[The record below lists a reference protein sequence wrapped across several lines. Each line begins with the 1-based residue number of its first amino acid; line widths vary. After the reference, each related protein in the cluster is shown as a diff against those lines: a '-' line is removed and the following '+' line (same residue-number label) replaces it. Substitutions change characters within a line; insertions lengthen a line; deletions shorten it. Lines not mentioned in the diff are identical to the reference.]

1 MTWLS
6 FKSRCYLKT
15 NDNTNPFRKQILGE
29 LNVDLTNMGIAAKDA
44 AFHLATASTAQK
56 NKALAIIAD
65 ELEANSEV
73 ILAANAKDI
82 ELGREAGLTD
92 ALLDRLLLNEE
103 RLTGIA
109 NDVRNVISLNDPVG
123 SEIDSK
129 VLENG
134 MALSR
139 RRVPLGVVGVIYEAR
154 PNVTIDIAALCLKT
168 GNASILR
175 GGKETFF
182 SNMEL
187 VKVIQSALEKAEL
200 PAASVQYIEK
210 PDREL
215 VAQLLK
221 LDEYVDMIIPR
232 GGAGLHKMCQENSTI
247 PVIIGGFGISHIF
260 IDESADLERSLNVV
274 ENSKVQRPSAC
285 NALDTLL
292 VHKAVAEEFLPKLV
306 ERLNGKVALVSDA
319 SAKPLVANAADV
331 RDAQEGDFDTEWLS
345 YTLGVKVV
353 ADVKEAIDHMRVHNA
368 SHSDAIMTNS
378 LQNSELFI
386 NSVGSAAVYV
396 NASTRF
402 TDGAQ
407 FGLGAEVAVSTQK
420 LHARGPMGL
429 EELTSYKWVGKA
441 DYLIR
446 S

>member
-1 MTWLS
+1 
-6 FKSRCYLKT
+6 
-15 NDNTNPFRKQILGE
+15 
-29 LNVDLTNMGIAAKDA
+29 MGIAAKEA

-65 ELEANSEV
+65 ELEANSKA
-73 ILAANAKDI
+73 ILEANAKDI
-82 ELGREAGLTD
+82 ELGREAGLTE

-134 MALSR
+134 MSLSR

-215 VAQLLK
+215 VSQLLK
-221 LDEYVDMIIPR
+221 LDDYVDMIIPR
-232 GGAGLHKMCQENSTI
+232 GGAGLHKMCKENSTI

-260 IDESADLERSLNVV
+260 VDESADLEKSLDVV

-285 NALDTLL
+285 NSLDTLL
-292 VHKAVAEEFLPKLV
+292 VHKDVAAEFLPKLA
-306 ERLNGKVALVSDA
+306 ERFADKVT
-319 SAKPLVANAADV
+319 LVAEPKAKALLGNAKSL
-331 RDAQEGDFDTEWLS
+331 RDAGDGDFDTEWLS

-353 ADVKEAIDHMRVHNA
+353 DDVRGAIDHMRVHNA

-378 LQNSELFI
+378 LQSSELFI

-441 DYLIR
+441 DYLVR

>member
-1 MTWLS
+1 M
-6 FKSRCYLKT
+6 
-15 NDNTNPFRKQILGE
+15 
-29 LNVDLTNMGIAAKDA
+29 DLTNMGKAAKDA
-44 AFHLATASTAQK
+44 AFELATASTAQK
-56 NKALAIIAD
+56 NQALAIIAD
-65 ELEANSEV
+65 ELEANSAA
-73 ILAANAKDI
+73 ILVANAKDI

-134 MALSR
+134 MSLSR

-187 VKVIQSALEKAEL
+187 VKVIQSALAKANL

-210 PDREL
+210 PDRDL
-215 VAQLLK
+215 VSQLLK
-221 LDEYVDMIIPR
+221 LDDYVDMIIPR
-232 GGAGLHKMCQENSTI
+232 GGAGLHKMCKENSTI

-260 IDESADLERSLNVV
+260 VDESADLEKSLNVV

-285 NALDTLL
+285 NSLDTLL
-292 VHKAVAEEFLPKLV
+292 VHEKVAAKFLPMIVERMSDKVTFVAEPKA
-306 ERLNGKVALVSDA
+306 KALMA
-319 SAKPLVANAADV
+319 QATQI
-331 RDAQEGDFDTEWLS
+331 RDAVEGDFDTEWLS

-353 ADVKEAIDHMRVHNA
+353 ADVKDAIDHMRVHNA

-378 LQNSELFI
+378 LINSELFI

-396 NASTRF
+396 NAATRF

-441 DYLIR
+441 NYLAR

>member
-1 MTWLS
+1 
-6 FKSRCYLKT
+6 
-15 NDNTNPFRKQILGE
+15 
-29 LNVDLTNMGIAAKDA
+29 MGKAAKDA
-44 AFHLATASTAQK
+44 AFELATASTAQK
-56 NKALAIIAD
+56 NQALAIIAD
-65 ELEANSEV
+65 ELEANSAA

-134 MALSR
+134 MSLSR

-187 VKVIQSALEKAEL
+187 VKVIQSALAKANL

-215 VAQLLK
+215 VSQLLK
-221 LDEYVDMIIPR
+221 LDDYVDMIIPR
-232 GGAGLHKMCQENSTI
+232 GGAGLHKMCKENSTI

-260 IDESADLERSLNVV
+260 VDESADLEKSLNVV

-285 NALDTLL
+285 NSLDTLL
-292 VHKAVAEEFLPKLV
+292 VHEKVAAKFLPMIVERMNDKVTFVAEPKA
-306 ERLNGKVALVSDA
+306 KALMTQA
-319 SAKPLVANAADV
+319 TQI
-331 RDAQEGDFDTEWLS
+331 RDAAEGDFDTEWLS

-353 ADVKEAIDHMRVHNA
+353 ADVKDAIDHMRVHNA

-378 LQNSELFI
+378 LTNSELFI

-396 NASTRF
+396 NAATRF

-441 DYLIR
+441 NYLAR

>member
-1 MTWLS
+1 
-6 FKSRCYLKT
+6 
-15 NDNTNPFRKQILGE
+15 
-29 LNVDLTNMGIAAKDA
+29 MGKAAKDA
-44 AFHLATASTAQK
+44 AFELATASTAQK
-56 NKALAIIAD
+56 NQALAIIAD
-65 ELEANSEV
+65 ELEANSAA

-134 MALSR
+134 MSLSR

-187 VKVIQSALEKAEL
+187 VKVIQSALAKANL

-215 VAQLLK
+215 VSQLLK
-221 LDEYVDMIIPR
+221 LDDYVDMIIPR
-232 GGAGLHKMCQENSTI
+232 GGAGLHKMCKENSTI

-260 IDESADLERSLNVV
+260 VDESADLEKSLNVV
-274 ENSKVQRPSAC
+274 ENSKIQRPSAC
-285 NALDTLL
+285 NSLDTLL
-292 VHKAVAEEFLPKLV
+292 VHEKVAAKFLPMIVERMSDKVTFVAEPKA
-306 ERLNGKVALVSDA
+306 KALMA
-319 SAKPLVANAADV
+319 QATQI
-331 RDAQEGDFDTEWLS
+331 RDAVEGDFDTEWLS

-378 LQNSELFI
+378 LINSELFI

-396 NASTRF
+396 NAATRF

-441 DYLIR
+441 NYLAR

>member
-1 MTWLS
+1 M
-6 FKSRCYLKT
+6 
-15 NDNTNPFRKQILGE
+15 
-29 LNVDLTNMGIAAKDA
+29 DLTVMGQAAKEA

-56 NKALAIIAD
+56 NRALALIAD
-65 ELEANSEV
+65 ELEANEAT

-82 ELGREAGLTD
+82 QLGREAGLTE
-92 ALLDRLLLNEE
+92 ALLDRLLLNSE
-103 RLTGIA
+103 RLRAIA
-109 NDVRNVISLNDPVG
+109 NDVRNVINLNDPVG

-134 MALSR
+134 MSLSR

-187 VKVIQSALEKAEL
+187 VKIIQSALAKAEL

-215 VAQLLK
+215 VSQLLK
-221 LDEYVDMIIPR
+221 LDDYVDMIIPR
-232 GGAGLHKMCQENSTI
+232 GGAGLHKMCKENSTI

-260 IDESADLERSLNVV
+260 VDQSADIDKSLVV
-274 ENSKVQRPSAC
+274 IENSKVQRPSAC
-285 NALDTLL
+285 NSLDTLL
-292 VHKAVAEEFLPKLV
+292 VHQEVAAEFLPKLASQLS
-306 ERLNGKVALVSDA
+306 ERVAFVADESVGELLADA
-319 SAKPLVANAADV
+319 KEV
-331 RDAQEGDFDTEWLS
+331 RSAQEGDFDTEWLS
-345 YTLGVKVV
+345 YTLGVRVV
-353 ADVKEAIDHMRVHNA
+353 KDVREAIDHMRVHNA

-378 LQNSELFI
+378 LQNAELFI

-441 DYLIR
+441 DYLAR

>member
-1 MTWLS
+1 M
-6 FKSRCYLKT
+6 
-15 NDNTNPFRKQILGE
+15 
-29 LNVDLTNMGIAAKDA
+29 DLTNMGKAAKDA
-44 AFHLATASTAQK
+44 AFELATASTAQK
-56 NKALAIIAD
+56 NQALAIIAD
-65 ELEANSEV
+65 ELEANSAA

-134 MALSR
+134 MSLSR

-187 VKVIQSALEKAEL
+187 VKVIQSALAKANL

-210 PDREL
+210 QDREL
-215 VAQLLK
+215 VSQLLK
-221 LDEYVDMIIPR
+221 LDDYVDMIIPR
-232 GGAGLHKMCQENSTI
+232 GGAGLHKMCKENSTI

-260 IDESADLERSLNVV
+260 VDESADLEKSLNVV

-285 NALDTLL
+285 NSLDTLL
-292 VHKAVAEEFLPKLV
+292 VHEKVAAKFLPMIVERMNDKVTFVAEPKA
-306 ERLNGKVALVSDA
+306 KALMA
-319 SAKPLVANAADV
+319 QATQI
-331 RDAQEGDFDTEWLS
+331 RDAAEGDFDTEWLS

-353 ADVKEAIDHMRVHNA
+353 ADVKDAIDHMRVHNA

-378 LQNSELFI
+378 LINSELFI

-396 NASTRF
+396 NAATRF

-441 DYLIR
+441 NYLAR

>member
-1 MTWLS
+1 M
-6 FKSRCYLKT
+6 
-15 NDNTNPFRKQILGE
+15 
-29 LNVDLTNMGIAAKDA
+29 DLTNMGKAAKDA
-44 AFHLATASTAQK
+44 AFELATASTAQK
-56 NKALAIIAD
+56 NQALAIIAD
-65 ELEANSEV
+65 ELEANSAA

-129 VLENG
+129 LLENG
-134 MALSR
+134 MSLSR

-187 VKVIQSALEKAEL
+187 VKVIQSALAKANL

-215 VAQLLK
+215 VSQLLK
-221 LDEYVDMIIPR
+221 LDDYVDMIIPR
-232 GGAGLHKMCQENSTI
+232 GGAGLHKMCKENSTI

-260 IDESADLERSLNVV
+260 VDESADLEKSLNVV

-285 NALDTLL
+285 NSLDTLL
-292 VHKAVAEEFLPKLV
+292 VHEKVAAKFLPMIVERMSDKVTFVAEPKA
-306 ERLNGKVALVSDA
+306 KALMA
-319 SAKPLVANAADV
+319 QATQI
-331 RDAQEGDFDTEWLS
+331 RDAVEGDFDTEWLS

-353 ADVKEAIDHMRVHNA
+353 ADVKDAIEHMRVHNA

-378 LQNSELFI
+378 LINSELFI

-396 NASTRF
+396 NAATRF

-441 DYLIR
+441 NYLAR

>member
-1 MTWLS
+1 M
-6 FKSRCYLKT
+6 
-15 NDNTNPFRKQILGE
+15 
-29 LNVDLTNMGIAAKDA
+29 DLTNMGKAAKDA
-44 AFHLATASTAQK
+44 AFELATASTAQK
-56 NKALAIIAD
+56 NQALAIIAD
-65 ELEANSEV
+65 ELEANSAA
-73 ILAANAKDI
+73 IFAANAKDI

-134 MALSR
+134 MSLSR

-187 VKVIQSALEKAEL
+187 VKVIQSALAKANL

-215 VAQLLK
+215 VSQLLK
-221 LDEYVDMIIPR
+221 LDDYVDMIIPR
-232 GGAGLHKMCQENSTI
+232 GGAGLHKMCKENSTI

-260 IDESADLERSLNVV
+260 VDESADLEKSLNVV

-285 NALDTLL
+285 NSLDTLL
-292 VHKAVAEEFLPKLV
+292 VHEKVAAKFLPMIVERMSDKVTFVAEPKA
-306 ERLNGKVALVSDA
+306 KALMA
-319 SAKPLVANAADV
+319 QATQI
-331 RDAQEGDFDTEWLS
+331 RDAVEGDFDTEWLS

-353 ADVKEAIDHMRVHNA
+353 ADVKDAIEHMRVHNA

-378 LQNSELFI
+378 LINSELFI

-396 NASTRF
+396 NAATRF

-441 DYLIR
+441 NYLAR

>member
-1 MTWLS
+1 
-6 FKSRCYLKT
+6 
-15 NDNTNPFRKQILGE
+15 
-29 LNVDLTNMGIAAKDA
+29 MGKAAKDA
-44 AFHLATASTAQK
+44 AFELATASTAQK
-56 NKALAIIAD
+56 NQALAIIAD
-65 ELEANSEV
+65 ELEANSV
-73 ILAANAKDI
+73 AILAANAKDI

-103 RLTGIA
+103 RLTAIA

-134 MALSR
+134 MSLSR

-187 VKVIQSALEKAEL
+187 VKVIQSALAKANL

-215 VAQLLK
+215 VSQLLK
-221 LDEYVDMIIPR
+221 LDDYVDMIIPR
-232 GGAGLHKMCQENSTI
+232 GGAGLHKMCKENSTI

-260 IDESADLERSLNVV
+260 VDESADLDKSLNVV

-285 NALDTLL
+285 NSLDTLL
-292 VHKAVAEEFLPKLV
+292 VHEKIAAQFLPMIVERMNDKVTFVAEPK
-306 ERLNGKVALVSDA
+306 
-319 SAKPLVANAADV
+319 AKELMEQAKQV
-331 RDAQEGDFDTEWLS
+331 RDAVEGDFDTEWLS

-353 ADVKEAIDHMRVHNA
+353 SDVKDAIDHMRVHNA

-378 LQNSELFI
+378 LENSELFI

-441 DYLIR
+441 NYVAR

>member
-1 MTWLS
+1 M
-6 FKSRCYLKT
+6 
-15 NDNTNPFRKQILGE
+15 
-29 LNVDLTNMGIAAKDA
+29 DLTNMGKAAKDA
-44 AFHLATASTAQK
+44 AFELATASTAQK
-56 NKALAIIAD
+56 NQALAIIAD
-65 ELEANSEV
+65 ELEANSAA

-134 MALSR
+134 MSLSR

-187 VKVIQSALEKAEL
+187 VKVIQSALAKANL

-215 VAQLLK
+215 VSQLLK
-221 LDEYVDMIIPR
+221 LDDYVDMIIPR
-232 GGAGLHKMCQENSTI
+232 GGAGLHKMCKENSTI

-260 IDESADLERSLNVV
+260 VDESADLEKSLNVV

-285 NALDTLL
+285 NSLDTLL
-292 VHKAVAEEFLPKLV
+292 VHEKVAAKFLPMIVERMNDKVTFVAEPKA
-306 ERLNGKVALVSDA
+306 KALMTQA
-319 SAKPLVANAADV
+319 TQI
-331 RDAQEGDFDTEWLS
+331 RDAAEGDFDTEWLS

-353 ADVKEAIDHMRVHNA
+353 ADVKDAIDHMRVHNA

-378 LQNSELFI
+378 LTNSELFI

-396 NASTRF
+396 NAATRF

-441 DYLIR
+441 NYLAR

>member
-1 MTWLS
+1 MM
-6 FKSRCYLKT
+6 
-15 NDNTNPFRKQILGE
+15 
-29 LNVDLTNMGIAAKDA
+29 DLTVLGKAAKA
-44 AFHLATASTAQK
+44 ASFQLATASTAQK
-56 NKALAIIAD
+56 NQALAIMA
-65 ELEANSEV
+65 EQLEAQSAS
-73 ILAANAKDI
+73 ILAANDKDI
-82 ELGREAGLTD
+82 ALGREAGLSD
-92 ALLDRLLLNEE
+92 AMLDRLLLNEA
-103 RLTGIA
+103 RLQAIA
-109 NDVRNVISLNDPVG
+109 NDVRNVIKLNDPVG
-123 SEIDSK
+123 SEIDSR

-134 MALSR
+134 MSLAR

-168 GNASILR
+168 GNAAILR

-187 VKVIQSALEKAEL
+187 VKVIQSALDKAGL

-215 VAQLLK
+215 VTQLLK
-221 LDEYVDMIIPR
+221 MDDYVDMIIPR
-232 GGAGLHKMCQENSTI
+232 GGAGLHKMCKENSTV

-260 IDESADLERSLNVV
+260 VDESADLDKSVAV
-274 ENSKVQRPSAC
+274 IENAKVQRPSAC

-292 VHKAVAEEFLPKLV
+292 VHQAI
-306 ERLNGKVALVSDA
+306 
-319 SAKPLVANAADV
+319 AKPLLDKLIAKLNDKVAFVAEPKAKALMSAAADL
-331 RDAQEGDFDTEWLS
+331 RDAQVGDFDTEWLS

-353 ADVKEAIDHMRVHNA
+353 QDVQEAIDHMREHNA
-368 SHSDAIMTNS
+368 SHSDAIMTND
-378 LQNSELFI
+378 LYNAELFV
-386 NSVGSAAVYV
+386 NTAGSAAVYV

-441 DYLIR
+441 NYLSR

>member
-1 MTWLS
+1 M
-6 FKSRCYLKT
+6 
-15 NDNTNPFRKQILGE
+15 
-29 LNVDLTNMGIAAKDA
+29 DLTNMGKAAKDA
-44 AFHLATASTAQK
+44 AFELATASTAQK
-56 NKALAIIAD
+56 NQALAIIAD
-65 ELEANSEV
+65 ELEANSAA
-73 ILAANAKDI
+73 ILVANAKDI

-134 MALSR
+134 MSLSR

-187 VKVIQSALEKAEL
+187 VKVIQSALAKANL

-215 VAQLLK
+215 VSQLLK
-221 LDEYVDMIIPR
+221 LDDYVDMIIPR
-232 GGAGLHKMCQENSTI
+232 GGAGLHKMCKENSTI

-260 IDESADLERSLNVV
+260 VDESADLEKSLNVV

-285 NALDTLL
+285 NSLDTLL
-292 VHKAVAEEFLPKLV
+292 VHEKVAAKFLPMIVERMSDKVTFVAEPKA
-306 ERLNGKVALVSDA
+306 KALMA
-319 SAKPLVANAADV
+319 QATQI
-331 RDAQEGDFDTEWLS
+331 RDAAEGDFDTEWLS

-353 ADVKEAIDHMRVHNA
+353 ADVKDAIDHMRVHNA
-368 SHSDAIMTNS
+368 SHSDAILTNS
-378 LQNSELFI
+378 LINSELFI

-396 NASTRF
+396 NAATRF

-441 DYLIR
+441 NYLAR

>member
-1 MTWLS
+1 
-6 FKSRCYLKT
+6 
-15 NDNTNPFRKQILGE
+15 
-29 LNVDLTNMGIAAKDA
+29 MGKAAKDA
-44 AFHLATASTAQK
+44 AFELATASTAQK
-56 NKALAIIAD
+56 NQALAIIAD
-65 ELEANSEV
+65 ELEASSAA

-103 RLTGIA
+103 RLTAIA

-134 MALSR
+134 MSLSR

-187 VKVIQSALEKAEL
+187 VKVIQSALAKTNL

-215 VAQLLK
+215 VSQLLK
-221 LDEYVDMIIPR
+221 LDDYVDMIIPR
-232 GGAGLHKMCQENSTI
+232 GGAGLHKMCKENSTI

-260 IDESADLERSLNVV
+260 VDESADLEKSLNVV

-285 NALDTLL
+285 NSLDTLL
-292 VHKAVAEEFLPKLV
+292 VHEKIAAQFLPMIV
-306 ERLNGKVALVSDA
+306 ERMNDKVTFVTEPKAKALMA
-319 SAKPLVANAADV
+319 QATQI
-331 RDAQEGDFDTEWLS
+331 RDAVEGDFDTEWLS

-353 ADVKEAIDHMRVHNA
+353 SDVKDAIDHMRVHNA

-378 LQNSELFI
+378 LENSELFI

-441 DYLIR
+441 NYLAR

>member
-1 MTWLS
+1 M
-6 FKSRCYLKT
+6 
-15 NDNTNPFRKQILGE
+15 
-29 LNVDLTNMGIAAKDA
+29 DLINMGKAAKEA

-56 NKALAIIAD
+56 NAALAIIAD
-65 ELEANSEV
+65 ELEANLET

-82 ELGREAGLTD
+82 ELGRDAGLSD
-92 ALLDRLLLNEE
+92 ALLDRLLLNES
-103 RLTGIA
+103 RLKAIA
-109 NDVRNVISLNDPVG
+109 SDVRNVIGLNDPVG

-134 MALSR
+134 MSLSR

-187 VKVIQSALEKAEL
+187 VKVIQLALKKAKL

-215 VAQLLK
+215 VSQLLK
-221 LDEYVDMIIPR
+221 LDDYVDMIIPR
-232 GGAGLHKMCQENSTI
+232 GGAGLHKMCKENSTI

-260 IDESADLERSLNVV
+260 VDQSADLDKSVDV
-274 ENSKVQRPSAC
+274 IENAKVQRPSAC

-292 VHKAVAEEFLPKLV
+292 VHQSIASEFLAKLVQRLSDKVEFVAEPKA
-306 ERLNGKVALVSDA
+306 KALMGDA
-319 SAKPLVANAADV
+319 KQLREAVD
-331 RDAQEGDFDTEWLS
+331 GDFDTEWLS

-353 ADVKEAIDHMRVHNA
+353 SDVQQAITHMRDHNA
-368 SHSDAIMTNS
+368 SHSDAIMTND
-378 LQNSELFI
+378 LFNAELFI
-386 NSVGSAAVYV
+386 NAAGSAAVYV

-441 DYLIR
+441 NYLSR
-446 S
+446 Q

>member
-1 MTWLS
+1 
-6 FKSRCYLKT
+6 
-15 NDNTNPFRKQILGE
+15 
-29 LNVDLTNMGIAAKDA
+29 MGIAAKES

-65 ELEANSEV
+65 ELEANAAT
-73 ILAANAKDI
+73 ILEANAKDI

-134 MALSR
+134 MSLSR

-215 VAQLLK
+215 VSQLLK
-221 LDEYVDMIIPR
+221 LDDYVDMIIPR
-232 GGAGLHKMCQENSTI
+232 GGASLHKMCKENSTI

-260 IDESADLERSLNVV
+260 VDESADLEKSVDVV

-285 NALDTLL
+285 NSLDTLL
-292 VHKAVAEEFLPKLV
+292 IHEAVAEAFLAKLTQ
-306 ERLNGKVALVSDA
+306 RLEGKVTLVADT
-319 SAKPLVANAADV
+319 SAKSLIAGFEDQ
-331 RDAQEGDFDTEWLS
+331 RDAVEGDFDTEWLS

-353 ADVKEAIDHMRVHNA
+353 ADVAEAIDHMRVHNA

-378 LQNSELFI
+378 LESSERFI

-441 DYLIR
+441 NYLVR
-446 S
+446 G

>member
-1 MTWLS
+1 
-6 FKSRCYLKT
+6 
-15 NDNTNPFRKQILGE
+15 
-29 LNVDLTNMGIAAKDA
+29 MGKAAKDA
-44 AFHLATASTAQK
+44 AFELATASTAQK
-56 NKALAIIAD
+56 NQALAIIAD
-65 ELEANSEV
+65 ELEANSAA

-103 RLTGIA
+103 RLTAIA

-134 MALSR
+134 MSLSR

-187 VKVIQSALEKAEL
+187 VKVIQSALAKANL

-215 VAQLLK
+215 VSQLLK
-221 LDEYVDMIIPR
+221 LDDYVDMIIPR
-232 GGAGLHKMCQENSTI
+232 GGAGLHKMCKENSTI

-260 IDESADLERSLNVV
+260 VDESADLEKSLNVV

-285 NALDTLL
+285 NSLDTLL
-292 VHKAVAEEFLPKLV
+292 VHEKIAAQFLPMIV
-306 ERLNGKVALVSDA
+306 ERMNDKVTFVTEPKAKALMPQA
-319 SAKPLVANAADV
+319 TQI
-331 RDAQEGDFDTEWLS
+331 RDAVEGDFDTEWLS

-353 ADVKEAIDHMRVHNA
+353 SDVKDAIDHMRVHNA

-378 LQNSELFI
+378 LENSELFI

-441 DYLIR
+441 NYLAR

>member
-1 MTWLS
+1 
-6 FKSRCYLKT
+6 
-15 NDNTNPFRKQILGE
+15 
-29 LNVDLTNMGIAAKDA
+29 MGIAAKDA
-44 AFHLATASTAQK
+44 AFHLATVSTAQK
-56 NKALAIIAD
+56 NKALAILAD
-65 ELEANSEV
+65 ELEANIAT
-73 ILAANAKDI
+73 ILDANTKDI
-82 ELGREAGLTD
+82 ELSREAGLTD
-92 ALLDRLLLNEE
+92 ALLDRLWLNEE
-103 RLTGIA
+103 RLTVIA

-134 MALSR
+134 MLLSR

-154 PNVTIDIAALCLKT
+154 PNVTIDVAALCLKT

-187 VKVIQSALEKAEL
+187 VRVIQLALKKAGL

-215 VAQLLK
+215 VSQLLK
-221 LDEYVDMIIPR
+221 LDDYVDMIIPR
-232 GGAGLHKMCQENSTI
+232 GGAGLHKMCKENSTI

-260 IDESADLERSLNVV
+260 VDESADLEKSVDVV

-285 NALDTLL
+285 NSLDTLL
-292 VHKAVAEEFLPKLV
+292 VHETVSEAFLALLKQ
-306 ERLNGKVALVSDA
+306 RLAGKVTLVADS
-319 SAKPLVANAADV
+319 SAKILLTGFEDL
-331 RDAQEGDFDTEWLS
+331 RDAVEGDFDTEWLS

-353 ADVKEAIDHMRVHNA
+353 ADVVEAIDHMRIHNA

-378 LQNSELFI
+378 LESSERFI

-402 TDGAQ
+402 TDGSQ

-441 DYLIR
+441 NYLVR
-446 S
+446 G

>member
-1 MTWLS
+1 
-6 FKSRCYLKT
+6 
-15 NDNTNPFRKQILGE
+15 
-29 LNVDLTNMGIAAKDA
+29 MGKAAKDA
-44 AFHLATASTAQK
+44 AFELATASTAQK
-56 NKALAIIAD
+56 NQALAIIAD
-65 ELEANSEV
+65 ELEANSAA

-134 MALSR
+134 MSLSR

-187 VKVIQSALEKAEL
+187 VKVIQSALAKANL

-215 VAQLLK
+215 VSQLLK
-221 LDEYVDMIIPR
+221 LDDYVDMIIPR
-232 GGAGLHKMCQENSTI
+232 GGAGLHKMCKENSTI

-260 IDESADLERSLNVV
+260 VDESADLEKSLNVV
-274 ENSKVQRPSAC
+274 DNSKVQRPSAC
-285 NALDTLL
+285 NSLDTLL
-292 VHKAVAEEFLPKLV
+292 VHEKVAAKFLPMIVERMSDKVTFVAEPKA
-306 ERLNGKVALVSDA
+306 KALMA
-319 SAKPLVANAADV
+319 QATQI
-331 RDAQEGDFDTEWLS
+331 RDAVEGDFDTEWLS

-353 ADVKEAIDHMRVHNA
+353 ADVKDAIDHMRVHNA

-378 LQNSELFI
+378 LINSELFI

-396 NASTRF
+396 NAATRF

-441 DYLIR
+441 NYLAR

>member
-1 MTWLS
+1 
-6 FKSRCYLKT
+6 
-15 NDNTNPFRKQILGE
+15 
-29 LNVDLTNMGIAAKDA
+29 
-44 AFHLATASTAQK
+44 
-56 NKALAIIAD
+56 AD
-65 ELEANSEV
+65 ELEANAAT
-73 ILAANAKDI
+73 ILEANAKDI

-134 MALSR
+134 MSLSR

-215 VAQLLK
+215 VSQLLK
-221 LDEYVDMIIPR
+221 LDDYVDMIIPR
-232 GGAGLHKMCQENSTI
+232 GGAGLHKMCKENSTI

-260 IDESADLERSLNVV
+260 VDESADLEKSVDVV

-285 NALDTLL
+285 NSLDTLL
-292 VHKAVAEEFLPKLV
+292 VHEAVAEAFLAKLTQ
-306 ERLNGKVALVSDA
+306 RLAGKVTLVADA
-319 SAKPLVANAADV
+319 SAKLLLTGFEDQ
-331 RDAQEGDFDTEWLS
+331 RDAVEGDFDTEWLS

-353 ADVKEAIDHMRVHNA
+353 ADVAEAIDHMRVHNA

-378 LQNSELFI
+378 LESSERFI

-441 DYLIR
+441 NYLVR
-446 S
+446 G

>member
-1 MTWLS
+1 
-6 FKSRCYLKT
+6 
-15 NDNTNPFRKQILGE
+15 
-29 LNVDLTNMGIAAKDA
+29 MGIAAKEA

-65 ELEANSEV
+65 ELEANAAA
-73 ILAANAKDI
+73 ILEANAKDI
-82 ELGREAGLTD
+82 ELGREVGLTD

-134 MALSR
+134 MSLSR

-215 VAQLLK
+215 VSQLLK
-221 LDEYVDMIIPR
+221 LDDYVDMIIPR
-232 GGAGLHKMCQENSTI
+232 GGAGLHKMCKENSTI

-260 IDESADLERSLNVV
+260 VDESADLEKSVDVV

-285 NALDTLL
+285 NSLDTLL
-292 VHKAVAEEFLPKLV
+292 VHEAVAEAFLTKLKQ
-306 ERLNGKVALVSDA
+306 RLAGKVTLVADT
-319 SAKPLVANAADV
+319 SAKALLIDFADQ
-331 RDAQEGDFDTEWLS
+331 RDAVEGDFDTEWLS

-353 ADVKEAIDHMRVHNA
+353 ADVAEAIDHMRVHNA

-378 LQNSELFI
+378 LESSERFI

-441 DYLIR
+441 NYLVR
-446 S
+446 G

>member
-1 MTWLS
+1 M
-6 FKSRCYLKT
+6 
-15 NDNTNPFRKQILGE
+15 
-29 LNVDLTNMGIAAKDA
+29 DLTNMGKAAKDA
-44 AFHLATASTAQK
+44 AFELATASTAQK
-56 NKALAIIAD
+56 NQALAIIAD
-65 ELEANSEV
+65 ELEANSV
-73 ILAANAKDI
+73 AILAANAKDI

-103 RLTGIA
+103 RLTAIA

-134 MALSR
+134 MSLSR

-187 VKVIQSALEKAEL
+187 VKVIQSALAKANL

-215 VAQLLK
+215 VSQLLK
-221 LDEYVDMIIPR
+221 LDDYVDMIIPR
-232 GGAGLHKMCQENSTI
+232 GGAGLHKMCKENSTI

-260 IDESADLERSLNVV
+260 VDESADLEKSLNVV

-285 NALDTLL
+285 NSLDTLL
-292 VHKAVAEEFLPKLV
+292 VHEKIAAQFLPMIVERMNDKVTFVAEPK
-306 ERLNGKVALVSDA
+306 
-319 SAKPLVANAADV
+319 AKELMEQARQV
-331 RDAQEGDFDTEWLS
+331 RDAVEGDFDTEWLS

-353 ADVKEAIDHMRVHNA
+353 SDVKDAIDHMRVHNA

-378 LQNSELFI
+378 LENSELFI
-386 NSVGSAAVYV
+386 NSAGSAAVYV

-441 DYLIR
+441 NYLAR

>member
-1 MTWLS
+1 
-6 FKSRCYLKT
+6 
-15 NDNTNPFRKQILGE
+15 
-29 LNVDLTNMGIAAKDA
+29 MGKAAKDA
-44 AFHLATASTAQK
+44 AFELATASTAQK
-56 NKALAIIAD
+56 NQALAIIAD
-65 ELEANSEV
+65 ELEANSAA

-134 MALSR
+134 MSLSR

-168 GNASILR
+168 GNTSILR

-187 VKVIQSALEKAEL
+187 VKVIQSALAKANL

-215 VAQLLK
+215 VSQLLK
-221 LDEYVDMIIPR
+221 LDDYVDMIIPR
-232 GGAGLHKMCQENSTI
+232 GGAGLHKMCKENSTI

-260 IDESADLERSLNVV
+260 VDESADLEKSLNVV

-285 NALDTLL
+285 NSLDTLL
-292 VHKAVAEEFLPKLV
+292 VHEKVAAKFLPMIVERMSDKVTFVAEPKA
-306 ERLNGKVALVSDA
+306 KALMA
-319 SAKPLVANAADV
+319 QATQI
-331 RDAQEGDFDTEWLS
+331 RDAVEGDFDTEWLS

-353 ADVKEAIDHMRVHNA
+353 ADVKDAIDHMRVHNA

-378 LQNSELFI
+378 LINSELFI

-396 NASTRF
+396 NAATRF

-441 DYLIR
+441 NYLAR

>member
-1 MTWLS
+1 M
-6 FKSRCYLKT
+6 
-15 NDNTNPFRKQILGE
+15 
-29 LNVDLTNMGIAAKDA
+29 DLTNMGKAAKDA
-44 AFHLATASTAQK
+44 AFELATASTAQK
-56 NKALAIIAD
+56 NQALAIIAD
-65 ELEANSEV
+65 ELEANSAA

-134 MALSR
+134 MSLSR

-187 VKVIQSALEKAEL
+187 VKVIQSALAKANL

-215 VAQLLK
+215 VSQLLK
-221 LDEYVDMIIPR
+221 LDDYVDMIIPR
-232 GGAGLHKMCQENSTI
+232 GGAGLHKMCKENSTI

-260 IDESADLERSLNVV
+260 VDESADLEKSLNVV

-285 NALDTLL
+285 NSLDTLL
-292 VHKAVAEEFLPKLV
+292 VHENVAAKFLPMIVERMSDKVTFVAEPKA
-306 ERLNGKVALVSDA
+306 KALMA
-319 SAKPLVANAADV
+319 QATQI
-331 RDAQEGDFDTEWLS
+331 RDAAEGDFDTEWLS

-353 ADVKEAIDHMRVHNA
+353 ADVKDAIDHMRVHNA

-378 LQNSELFI
+378 LINSELFI

-396 NASTRF
+396 NAATRF

-441 DYLIR
+441 NYLAR

>member
-1 MTWLS
+1 M
-6 FKSRCYLKT
+6 
-15 NDNTNPFRKQILGE
+15 
-29 LNVDLTNMGIAAKDA
+29 DLTLMGKAAKDA
-44 AFHLATASTAQK
+44 AFQLATASTAQK
-56 NKALAIIAD
+56 NQALAIIAD
-65 ELEANSEV
+65 ELEANAAQ

-82 ELGREAGLTD
+82 QLGREAGLTD
-92 ALLDRLLLNEE
+92 ALLDRLLLNES
-103 RLTGIA
+103 RLNAIA

-134 MALSR
+134 MSLSR

-187 VKVIQSALEKAEL
+187 VKVIQSALEKAQL

-215 VAQLLK
+215 VTQLLK
-221 LDEYVDMIIPR
+221 LDDYVDMIIPR
-232 GGAGLHKMCQENSTI
+232 GGAGLHKMCKENSTI

-260 IDESADLERSLNVV
+260 VDESADLDKSVDV
-274 ENSKVQRPSAC
+274 IENAKVQRPSAC

-292 VHKAVAEEFLPKLV
+292 VHEVIAQPLLEKLVAKLKGKVTFVAEPKA
-306 ERLNGKVALVSDA
+306 KALM
-319 SAKPLVANAADV
+319 SAATEL
-331 RDAQEGDFDTEWLS
+331 RDAQAGDFDTEWLS

-353 ADVKEAIDHMRVHNA
+353 RDVNEAIDHMREHNA

-378 LQNSELFI
+378 LVNAERFI
-386 NSVGSAAVYV
+386 NSAGSAAVYV

-441 DYLIR
+441 NYLSR

>member
-1 MTWLS
+1 M
-6 FKSRCYLKT
+6 
-15 NDNTNPFRKQILGE
+15 
-29 LNVDLTNMGIAAKDA
+29 DLTNMGKAAKDA
-44 AFHLATASTAQK
+44 AFELATASTAQK
-56 NKALAIIAD
+56 NQALAIIAD
-65 ELEANSEV
+65 ELEANAAT

-134 MALSR
+134 MSLSR

-187 VKVIQSALEKAEL
+187 VKVIQSALAKANL

-215 VAQLLK
+215 VSQLLK
-221 LDEYVDMIIPR
+221 LDDYVDMIIPR
-232 GGAGLHKMCQENSTI
+232 GGAGLHKMCKENSTI

-260 IDESADLERSLNVV
+260 VDESADLEKSLNVV

-285 NALDTLL
+285 NSLDTLL
-292 VHKAVAEEFLPKLV
+292 VHEKVAEQFLSMIV
-306 ERLNGKVALVSDA
+306 ERMNDKVTFVAEPKAKALMTQ
-319 SAKPLVANAADV
+319 AKQI
-331 RDAQEGDFDTEWLS
+331 RDAGEGDFDTEWLS

-353 ADVKEAIDHMRVHNA
+353 ADVREAIDHMRVHNA

-378 LQNSELFI
+378 LVNSELFI

-396 NASTRF
+396 NAATRF

-441 DYLIR
+441 NYLAR

>member
-1 MTWLS
+1 M
-6 FKSRCYLKT
+6 
-15 NDNTNPFRKQILGE
+15 
-29 LNVDLTNMGIAAKDA
+29 DLTNMGKAAKDA
-44 AFHLATASTAQK
+44 AFELATASTAQK
-56 NKALAIIAD
+56 NQALAIIAD
-65 ELEANSEV
+65 ELEANSAA

-103 RLTGIA
+103 RLTAIA

-134 MALSR
+134 MSLSR

-187 VKVIQSALEKAEL
+187 VKVIQSALAKANL

-215 VAQLLK
+215 VSQLLK
-221 LDEYVDMIIPR
+221 LDDYVDMIIPR
-232 GGAGLHKMCQENSTI
+232 GGAGLHKMCKENSTI

-260 IDESADLERSLNVV
+260 VDESADLEKALNVV

-285 NALDTLL
+285 NSLDTLL
-292 VHKAVAEEFLPKLV
+292 VHEKIAAQFLPMIVERMDEKVTFVAEPK
-306 ERLNGKVALVSDA
+306 
-319 SAKPLVANAADV
+319 AKELMEQAKQV
-331 RDAQEGDFDTEWLS
+331 RDAVEGDFDTEWLS

-353 ADVKEAIDHMRVHNA
+353 SDVKDAIDHMRVHNA

-378 LQNSELFI
+378 LENSELFI
-386 NSVGSAAVYV
+386 NSAGSAAVYV

-441 DYLIR
+441 NYLAR

>member
-1 MTWLS
+1 
-6 FKSRCYLKT
+6 
-15 NDNTNPFRKQILGE
+15 
-29 LNVDLTNMGIAAKDA
+29 MGIAAKDA

-65 ELEANSEV
+65 ELEANAAT
-73 ILAANAKDI
+73 ILEANVKDI

-123 SEIDSK
+123 SEMDSK

-134 MALSR
+134 MSLSR

-215 VAQLLK
+215 VSQLLK
-221 LDEYVDMIIPR
+221 LDDYVDMIIPR
-232 GGAGLHKMCQENSTI
+232 GGAGLHKMCKENSTI

-260 IDESADLERSLNVV
+260 VDESADLEKSVDVV

-285 NALDTLL
+285 NSLDTLL
-292 VHKAVAEEFLPKLV
+292 VHEAVAEAFLAKLTQ
-306 ERLNGKVALVSDA
+306 RLAGKVTLVADT
-319 SAKPLVANAADV
+319 SAKSLIAGFEDQ
-331 RDAQEGDFDTEWLS
+331 RDAVEGDFDTEWLS

-353 ADVKEAIDHMRVHNA
+353 ADVAEAIDHMRVHNA

-378 LQNSELFI
+378 LESSERFI

-441 DYLIR
+441 NYLVR
-446 S
+446 G

>member
-1 MTWLS
+1 M
-6 FKSRCYLKT
+6 
-15 NDNTNPFRKQILGE
+15 
-29 LNVDLTNMGIAAKDA
+29 DLTNMGIAAKDA

-65 ELEANSEV
+65 ELEANAAT
-73 ILAANAKDI
+73 ILEANAKDI

-123 SEIDSK
+123 SEMDSK

-134 MALSR
+134 MSLSR

-215 VAQLLK
+215 VSQLLK
-221 LDEYVDMIIPR
+221 LDDYVDMIIPR
-232 GGAGLHKMCQENSTI
+232 GGAGLHKMCKENSTI

-260 IDESADLERSLNVV
+260 VDESADLEKSVDVV

-285 NALDTLL
+285 NSLDTLL
-292 VHKAVAEEFLPKLV
+292 VHEAVAEAFLAKLTQ
-306 ERLNGKVALVSDA
+306 RLAGKVTLVADT
-319 SAKPLVANAADV
+319 SAKSLIAGFEDQ
-331 RDAQEGDFDTEWLS
+331 RDAVEGDFDTEWLS

-353 ADVKEAIDHMRVHNA
+353 ADVAEAIDHMRVHNA

-378 LQNSELFI
+378 LESSERFI

-441 DYLIR
+441 NYLIR
-446 S
+446 G

>member
-1 MTWLS
+1 
-6 FKSRCYLKT
+6 
-15 NDNTNPFRKQILGE
+15 
-29 LNVDLTNMGIAAKDA
+29 MGKAAKDA
-44 AFHLATASTAQK
+44 AFELATASTAQK
-56 NKALAIIAD
+56 NQALAIIAD
-65 ELEANSEV
+65 ELEANSAA

-103 RLTGIA
+103 RLTAIA

-123 SEIDSK
+123 SKIDSK

-134 MALSR
+134 MSLSR

-187 VKVIQSALEKAEL
+187 VKVIQSALAKANL

-215 VAQLLK
+215 VSQLLK
-221 LDEYVDMIIPR
+221 LDDYVDMIIPR
-232 GGAGLHKMCQENSTI
+232 GGAGLHKMCKENSTI

-260 IDESADLERSLNVV
+260 VDESADLEKSLNVV

-285 NALDTLL
+285 NSLDTLL
-292 VHKAVAEEFLPKLV
+292 VHEKIAAQFLPMIV
-306 ERLNGKVALVSDA
+306 ERMNDKVTFVTEPKAKALMPQA
-319 SAKPLVANAADV
+319 TQI
-331 RDAQEGDFDTEWLS
+331 RDAVEGDFDTEWLS

-353 ADVKEAIDHMRVHNA
+353 SDVKDAIDHMRVHNA

-378 LQNSELFI
+378 LENSELFI

-441 DYLIR
+441 NYLAR

>member
-1 MTWLS
+1 
-6 FKSRCYLKT
+6 
-15 NDNTNPFRKQILGE
+15 
-29 LNVDLTNMGIAAKDA
+29 MGKAAKDA
-44 AFHLATASTAQK
+44 AFELATASTAQK
-56 NKALAIIAD
+56 NQALAIIAD
-65 ELEANSEV
+65 ELEANAAT

-134 MALSR
+134 MSLSR

-187 VKVIQSALEKAEL
+187 VKVIQSALAKANL

-215 VAQLLK
+215 VSQLLK
-221 LDEYVDMIIPR
+221 LDDYVDMIIPR
-232 GGAGLHKMCQENSTI
+232 GGAGLHKMCKENSTI

-260 IDESADLERSLNVV
+260 VDESADLEKSLNVV

-285 NALDTLL
+285 NSLDTLL
-292 VHKAVAEEFLPKLV
+292 VHEDVAAQFLPMIVERMNDKVTFVAEPKA
-306 ERLNGKVALVSDA
+306 KALMA
-319 SAKPLVANAADV
+319 QATHI
-331 RDAQEGDFDTEWLS
+331 RDAAEGDFDTEWLS

-378 LQNSELFI
+378 LVNSELFI

-396 NASTRF
+396 NAATRF

-441 DYLIR
+441 NYLAR

>member
-1 MTWLS
+1 M
-6 FKSRCYLKT
+6 
-15 NDNTNPFRKQILGE
+15 
-29 LNVDLTNMGIAAKDA
+29 DLTNMGKAAKDA
-44 AFHLATASTAQK
+44 AFELATASTAQK
-56 NKALAIIAD
+56 NQALAIIAD
-65 ELEANSEV
+65 ELEANSAA

-82 ELGREAGLTD
+82 EIGREAGLTD
-92 ALLDRLLLNEE
+92 ALLDRLLLNEG
-103 RLTGIA
+103 RLTAIA

-134 MALSR
+134 MSLSR

-187 VKVIQSALEKAEL
+187 VKVIQSALAKANL

-215 VAQLLK
+215 VSQLLK
-221 LDEYVDMIIPR
+221 LDDYVDMIIPR
-232 GGAGLHKMCQENSTI
+232 GGAGLHKMCKENSTI

-260 IDESADLERSLNVV
+260 VDESADLEKSLNVV

-285 NALDTLL
+285 NSLDTLL
-292 VHKAVAEEFLPKLV
+292 VHEKIAAQFLPMIVERMDEKVTFVAEPK
-306 ERLNGKVALVSDA
+306 
-319 SAKPLVANAADV
+319 AKELMEQAKQV
-331 RDAQEGDFDTEWLS
+331 RDAVEGDFDTEWLS

-353 ADVKEAIDHMRVHNA
+353 SDVKDAIDHMRVHNA

-378 LQNSELFI
+378 LENSELFI
-386 NSVGSAAVYV
+386 NSAGSAAVYV

-441 DYLIR
+441 NYLAR

>member
-1 MTWLS
+1 
-6 FKSRCYLKT
+6 
-15 NDNTNPFRKQILGE
+15 
-29 LNVDLTNMGIAAKDA
+29 MGKAAKQA
-44 AFHLATASTAQK
+44 AFQLATASTAQK
-56 NKALAIIAD
+56 NRALSLIAD
-65 ELEANSEV
+65 ELEANSAA
-73 ILAANAKDI
+73 ILAANAIDI
-82 ELGREAGLTD
+82 EQGRAAGLSD
-92 ALLDRLLLNEE
+92 ALLDRLLLNET
-103 RLTGIA
+103 RLKAIA
-109 NDVRNVISLNDPVG
+109 ADVRNVISLNDPVG
-123 SEIDSK
+123 SEMDSR

-134 MALSR
+134 MSLAK

-175 GGKETFF
+175 GGKETFN

-200 PAASVQYIEK
+200 PLASVQYIEK

-215 VAQLLK
+215 VGQLLK
-221 LDEYVDMIIPR
+221 LDQYVDMIIPR

-260 IDESADLERSLNVV
+260 VDASADLERSVVVV

-285 NALDTLL
+285 NSLDTLL
-292 VHKAVAEEFLPKLV
+292 VHQDIAESFLAKLVQKLNDKVAFVAEEKA
-306 ERLNGKVALVSDA
+306 KALMPL
-319 SAKPLVANAADV
+319 AKDI
-331 RDAQEGDFDTEWLS
+331 RDAKAGDFDTEWLS

-353 ADVKEAIDHMRVHNA
+353 ADVKEAIEHMREHNA
-368 SHSDAIMTNS
+368 SHSDAIMTND
-378 LQNSELFI
+378 LYNAELFI
-386 NSVGSAAVYV
+386 NSAGSAAVYV

-441 DYLIR
+441 DYLAR